1 LEISSNNNLFRNLYT
16 KPLDKDEVK
25 ELKQAIVDNA
35 NRYTF
40 KSFTQ
45 EQPLYQNLSSSE
57 KIMKNTEDFQKFL
70 YENGIDG
77 KSVRRISELTFDTPS
92 FLNIKA

>member
-1 LEISSNNNLFRNLYT
+1 MEISSNNNLFRNFYT

-40 KSFTQ
+40 KNFTQ